1 MANMDT
7 YEALDQ
13 LRDELGAPYL
23 LDELIAALSYEE
35 LTECV
40 EWIARNNDIDLED

>member
-7 YEALDQ
+7 HEALDQ
-13 LRDELGAPYL
+13 LRNELGDSYL
-23 LDELIAALSYEE
+23 LDELIAALSYEK
-35 LTECV
+35 LTEYV